1 MTAQDKLK
9 KLSALFEAAGIE
21 AAPKEAE
28 MLVAGLLGISK
39 VDLLLKN
46 IPLTR
51 SQSDELDALAK
62 RRISGEPMQYILG
75 YVEFYGLT
83 IHVGP
88 GVLIPRPETELL
100 VEQVIKDRTQKSEV
114 KEQGK
119 MDILDLCTGS
129 GCIALALANNFPHAQ
144 VYGVDRSDAALKYAT
159 KNAAANSINNVRFLP
174 GDLYSPVKG
183 MRFDLIVS
191 NPPYIPKDDIHTL
204 QKEIT
209 DHEPMLALDGGV
221 DGLDFYRSILAEA
234 SQYLNVGG
242 MVVLEIGIDQAK
254 DIKQLAED
262 AGFCNI
268 RFIKDYSGIERIA
281 VVKLERQ

>member
-9 KLSALFEAAGIE
+9 KLSALFESAGIDD
-21 AAPKEAE
+21 ATKEAE

-46 IPLTR
+46 IPLTAA
-51 SQSDELDALAK
+51 QAEQLDALAA
-62 RRISGEPMQYILG
+62 RRASGEPMQYILG

-100 VEQVIKDRTQKSEV
+100 VEQVIKDRGQKPEDR
-114 KEQGK
+114 EQGK
-119 MDILDLCTGS
+119 LDILDLCTGS
-129 GCIALALANNFPHAQ
+129 GCIALALANNFPYAQ

-159 KNAAANSINNVRFLP
+159 KNAAANSINNVRLLS

-209 DHEPMLALDGGV
+209 DHEPVSALDGGI
-221 DGLDFYRSILAEA
+221 DGLDFYRRILAEA
-234 SQYLNVGG
+234 HLYLKTGG

-262 AGFCNI
+262 AGFGNI
-268 RFIKDYSGIERIA
+268 RFIKDYSGIERIFSA
-281 VVKLERQ
+281 NI